1 MHGRIKLKTTEEQ
14 AEQKQKE
21 RLKKLHFYETT
32 RSACFAKRKAGI
44 LDEEGLILSGQL
56 LAANPDFATL
66 WNFRREIFLHLK
78 EEKNPEELQTLF
90 EKELSF
96 LETCL
101 RVNPKSY
108 GTWHHRGW
116 VLDHSPHPDWK
127 VELELCSKFLQF
139 DERNFHCWDYRRLVV
154 QRAEVSPQEELEFTH
169 KLIGTNFSNYSS
181 WHYRSTLLPL
191 VYPDTECRVG
201 RADEEALLTEY
212 ELVQNA
218 LFTDPNDQS
227 AWFYYRWLLGRAD
240 REETVSC
247 LYISREGQRLIVS
260 FSHPVNVLLP
270 RDELILFVDGLPL
283 RVTWK
288 SPHPQLKRSAIW
300 ICELPPNTINA
311 ACSEHNFKVHWR
323 DGRIQRE
330 CILYKGR
337 SESWCRDSATDQ
349 QLFRCDL
356 SVEKTTVLQSELN
369 SCTQLQELEPDN
381 KWCALTIILL
391 MRALDPL
398 GYEKEMLQCFQTL
411 KATDPMRTAYFDD
424 LLSKFIIENSILK
437 MEYAES
443 RVVDL
448 SKKNLTNLCHLDQM
462 QLVTHMNL
470 TSNRLKSLPIHLS
483 MMQCLEV
490 LEASDNEIESLEGL
504 VQLPR
509 LQEISLQNNRISKI
523 GDLRPLASCP
533 SLILLNLKGNPITE
547 VPDFESELSELLPS
561 LKDLIV

>member
-1 MHGRIKLKTTEEQ
+1 MVSVVFGTNSAKLREKVLSARTKHGRIKLKTTEEQ

-227 AWFYYRWLLGRAD
+227 AWFYYRWLLGR
-240 REETVSC
+240 
-247 LYISREGQRLIVS
+247 
-260 FSHPVNVLLP
+260 
-270 RDELILFVDGLPL
+270 
-283 RVTWK
+283 
-288 SPHPQLKRSAIW
+288 
-300 ICELPPNTINA
+300 
-311 ACSEHNFKVHWR
+311 
-323 DGRIQRE
+323 
-330 CILYKGR
+330 GR

-443 RVVDL
+443 RV
-448 SKKNLTNLCHLDQM
+448 
-462 QLVTHMNL
+462 
-470 TSNRLKSLPIHLS
+470 
-483 MMQCLEV
+483 